1 MKGEYINFW
10 KAAACSL
17 GFLGLYSALYSAQN
31 IQTLILHDDH
41 YGALGDYSNAIVY
54 LGQAVGSFVAM
65 NIMEKI
71 GDIKTMAWGAMVCL
85 PYIASLLFPAY
96 RSNNLTSDAWFYS
109 VPFVYVVIIFFSLF
123 TGLGEGMAQT
133 A

>member
-1 MKGEYINFW
+1 
-10 KAAACSL
+10 
-17 GFLGLYSALYSAQN
+17 
-31 IQTLILHDDH
+31 
-41 YGALGDYSNAIVY
+41 
-54 LGQAVGSFVAM
+54 M
-65 NIMEKI
+65 NIMDKI
-71 GDIKTMAWGAMVCL
+71 GDIKTMAWGALVCL

-96 RSNNLTSDAWFYS
+96 KSNDMSSSAWYFS